1 MAMASVDVVFRDR
14 YGLHPRS
21 AMRIQQTAAGFK
33 SKTTIE
39 SIESSGRP
47 ADASSMIALVS
58 MGVRNGDKIRVTT
71 TGPDEEAALEALKLL
86 IENGVCH
93 K

>member
-1 MAMASVDVVFRDR
+1 MASVDVVFRDR

-21 AMRIQQTAAGFK
+21 AMRIQQTVAGFK
-33 SKTTIE
+33 SKVTIA

-58 MGVRNGDKIRVTT
+58 TGIRNVEKIRVTA
-71 TGPDEEAALEALKLL
+71 TGPDEDSTLEALRLL

>member
-1 MAMASVDVVFRDR
+1 MASVDVVFRDR

-21 AMRIQQTAAGFK
+21 AMRIQQTVAGFK
-33 SKTTIE
+33 SKVTIE
-39 SIESSGRP
+39 SVESNGHP

-58 MGVRNGDKIRVTT
+58 MGIRNGEKIRVTA
-71 TGPDEEAALEALKLL
+71 TGPDEDAALEALKVL

>member
-1 MAMASVDVVFRDR
+1 MASLDVVFRDR

-33 SKTTIE
+33 SKVTIA
-39 SIESSGRP
+39 SIESNGRP

-58 MGVRNGDKIRVTT
+58 MGVRNGETIRVSA
-71 TGPDEEAALEALKLL
+71 TGPDEDAALEALRLL
-86 IENGVCH
+86 VENGVCH